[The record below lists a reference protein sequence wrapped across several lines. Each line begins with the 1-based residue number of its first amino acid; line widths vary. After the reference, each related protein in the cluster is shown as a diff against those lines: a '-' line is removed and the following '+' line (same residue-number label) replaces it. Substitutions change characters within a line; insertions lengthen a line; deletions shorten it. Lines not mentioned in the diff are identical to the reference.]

1 VSKVSPELLAASEEL
16 VELVPE
22 ARRKLVVGSPT
33 CLAGGHVFF
42 GVHAT
47 GLFVRWA
54 VEAAAELCW
63 LGGRPLEAMAGR
75 PMGGFS
81 TLPVGLPGTE
91 QWVRRSCDYA
101 RTVPTNKPRSAP
113 VGRP

>member
-1 VSKVSPELLAASEEL
+1 VSQVSPELLAAFEEP
-16 VELVPE
+16 VEVVPE
-22 ARRKLVVGSPT
+22 ARRKLVFGSPT
-33 CLAGGHVFF
+33 CLVGGHMFF

-47 GLFVRWA
+47 GLFVRGA
-54 VEAAAELCW
+54 VEAAAELCA
-63 LGGRPLEAMAGR
+63 LGGRPFEPLAGR

-81 TLPVGLPGTE
+81 TLPVGLPGNE